1 MILRDIESEVIAP
14 GPNGFICPQ
23 YDHYCFCN
31 IPSLARYLLGASGS
45 SPLSD
50 ISARAGISPPDTG
63 AVIAFMIDGFGY
75 NQWLEYADKYDFLKR
90 FTANGVVAP
99 ITSVFPSTTAAS
111 VTSIHSGLTP
121 QEHGLPE
128 WWVYFEEIGRI
139 IVTLPFMSLGGN
151 TQDELLQ
158 SGVDPA
164 MLFDGDTLYR
174 ALGDEGVRSFAFM
187 HKNIANSSYSSRVL
201 TGSQVVAFHDL
212 RDLATRLTSVVA
224 GASTPA
230 YFHVYWGGID
240 SAAHQHGVGS
250 EAYLVEL
257 DKFFSVLT
265 RDFIDRLPGS
275 VAREAVVLVMADH
288 GEINVEPPAT
298 VYLNEFP
305 ELVDGLRRGRD
316 GEKIL
321 PWGSARDVFIATE
334 PDRTDGVLTF
344 LSEALEGKAAVL
356 RSEDGLQQGL
366 FGRGHVHKE
375 FRSRIGDILVL
386 PTGNLTL
393 WYERPFE
400 KRFTL
405 RGMHGGL
412 SADEAIVPLALAR
425 ISNLR

>member
-1 MILRDIESEVIAP
+1 MKASATIDAVILRDIESEVIAP

-31 IPSLARYLLGASGS
+31 IPALAQYLLGAGGS

-63 AVIAFMIDGFGY
+63 AVIAFLIDGFGY

-212 RDLATRLTSVVA
+212 RDLATTASLLFVVWWLKVA
-224 GASTPA
+224 FTGWFASSKTPTLP
-230 YFHVYWGGID
+230 
-240 SAAHQHGVGS
+240 SAVTFKTAM
-250 EAYLVEL
+250 
-257 DKFFSVLT
+257 
-265 RDFIDRLPGS
+265 LPGRFS
-275 VAREAVVLVMADH
+275 
-288 GEINVEPPAT
+288 
-298 VYLNEFP
+298 
-305 ELVDGLRRGRD
+305 
-316 GEKIL
+316 KK
-321 PWGSARDVFIATE
+321 
-334 PDRTDGVLTF
+334 TF
-344 LSEALEGKAAVL
+344 
-356 RSEDGLQQGL
+356 
-366 FGRGHVHKE
+366 
-375 FRSRIGDILVL
+375 
-386 PTGNLTL
+386 T
-393 WYERPFE
+393 
-400 KRFTL
+400 
-405 RGMHGGL
+405 
-412 SADEAIVPLALAR
+412 
-425 ISNLR
+425 